1 VELASPPPP
10 RPLHDIP
17 RCPQIAIARLGSAP
31 FSLPLP
37 RFRSLA
43 VFVRRPGVFGTV
55 RDGRRPKTIYEVSR
69 VKSSCG
75 GRERFFLPSFLSK
88 SVGGTFEQVPA
99 FMSATAL
106 FAWPRRAVKPQ
117 RPQGLRHQAQGLDG
131 ASARQQQLVIGL
143 MASERIL
150 STFVRL
156 LSLMLEVEVPYFQ
169 FDPRLEPAF

>member
-1 VELASPPPP
+1 M
-10 RPLHDIP
+10 R
-17 RCPQIAIARLGSAP
+17 Q
-31 FSLPLP
+31 
-37 RFRSLA
+37 
-43 VFVRRPGVFGTV
+43 
-55 RDGRRPKTIYEVSR
+55 RPKTIYEVSL
-69 VKSSCG
+69 VKSFCA
-75 GRERFFLPSFLSK
+75 GRERFFLPSFLPSFLSK
-88 SVGGTFEQVPA
+88 SVGYFRASSCFHV
-99 FMSATAL
+99 ATAL